1 MWNLNKSGFFKGI
14 EFKLSFPLVCLISAV
29 LLGYMILNYFTVKHR
44 LEGDLK
50 QEANIIIERLAK
62 NIASPLWNMDNT
74 QAREV
79 AMSEMAAKA
88 AYGLIVRDA
97 EGKNITLGVKRD
109 SNWSVVD
116 AKDEIKGDYIV
127 LKKDVTKDASK
138 LGVVELYM
146 TDKFMKQELMRSVI
160 NTIVIAAVINIA
172 LIVILFFSLRMLL
185 IKPIN
190 KVISGLEV
198 TAEQVAVAAEHIT
211 TSGESLAEG
220 ASEQAASIEETSSS
234 LEEMASITKQNADN
248 ASHADSIMKD
258 ANQIVAKANES
269 MSRLT
274 IAMQDISTASQ
285 ETSKIIKT
293 IDEIAFQTN
302 LLALNAAVE
311 AARAGEAGAGFSVVA
326 DEVRNLAMRAADAA
340 RNTSQLIEGIVV
352 KVKEGYGLVELT
364 DKAFASVANRAS
376 EVGKLVSEI
385 SASSREQAQGVEH
398 VNIAVA
404 EMDKVVQQNAANAEE
419 FASSS
424 QQLSSQA
431 EQMRVFVEALDV
443 VIQGKA
449 VSADT
454 LDSAMASGRVDDDS
468 YYYDDS
474 HHGLALPAPGSV
486 KKQSINHYLT
496 IDLFAGLLQGRL
508 HKRTLTSSTISFID
522 ERY

>member
-1 MWNLNKSGFFKGI
+1 MVF
-14 EFKLSFPLVCLISAV
+14 
-29 LLGYMILNYFTVKHR
+29 NYFSVKNR
-44 LEGDLK
+44 LEGELK
-50 QEANIIIERLAK
+50 QQADTIVERTAK
-62 NIASPLWNMDNT
+62 NIANPLWNMDNV
-74 QAREV
+74 QAKEV
-79 AMSEMAAKA
+79 VLSEMTAKS
-88 AYGLIVRDA
+88 AYGLLVRDA
-97 EGKNITLGVKRD
+97 EGKAITLGSRRD
-109 SNWSVVD
+109 ANWNVVD
-116 AKDEIKGDYIV
+116 SKDDIRGDYIIS
-127 LKKDVTKDASK
+127 KKDVSKDASK

-146 TDKFMKQELMRSVI
+146 TDKFMKEELMKSVI
-160 NTIVIAAVINIA
+160 TTIIIAAIINLSLIA
-172 LIVILFFSLRMLL
+172 ILFFSLRMLL
-185 IKPIN
+185 IKPIT
-190 KVISGLEV
+190 KVISGLEG
-198 TAEQVAVAAEHIT
+198 TAEQVAVAADHIT
-211 TSGESLAEG
+211 TSGQSLAEG

-248 ASHADSIMKD
+248 ASHADSIMRD
-258 ANQIVAKANES
+258 ANQIVVKANES

-274 IAMQDISTASQ
+274 VAMQEISNASQ

-340 RNTSQLIEGIVV
+340 RNTSHLIEGIVV

-364 DKAFASVANRAS
+364 DKAFATVMERSS

-431 EQMRVFVEALDV
+431 EQMRVFVEALEG
-443 VIQGKA
+443 VIQGKS
-449 VSADT
+449 VSGDA
-454 LDSAMASGRVDDDS
+454 LESMASYEESEAIES
-468 YYYDDS
+468 YHPSYEGS
-474 HHGLALPAPGSV
+474 GLALPAPSGS
-486 KKQSINHYLT
+486 T
-496 IDLFAGLLQGRL
+496 
-508 HKRTLTSSTISFID
+508 KR
-522 ERY
+522 RG